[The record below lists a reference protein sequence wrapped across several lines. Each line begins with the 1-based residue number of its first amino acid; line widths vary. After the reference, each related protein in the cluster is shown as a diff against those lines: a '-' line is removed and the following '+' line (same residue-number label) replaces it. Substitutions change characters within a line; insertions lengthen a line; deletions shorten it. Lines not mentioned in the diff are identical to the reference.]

1 MGLRKFLLLKRWQ
14 DASDTN
20 VQRFKD
26 GANHVRLPSVINR
39 IQLIACGL
47 VWITL
52 VCDAAAQ
59 APMFIATQPTTKPSS
74 RAAVAP
80 QPPGSRTPQYVATRA
95 ATTPPAIAFAETVD
109 VGSFVTSRPQPGP
122 GCGPAISGW
131 NRSAICMRCGVD
143 EAGKCCC
150 DNGPW
155 RDGTTLQFDR
165 FGQGE
170 YIGPHRNRHVS
181 KYRLRVDDQIS
192 LVYRL
197 TRELESGEY
206 EFNVGDQ
213 LLIEGETLSG
223 SGGATDAA
231 QQDDGFERNLVI
243 LPDGTVTLPLIGQ
256 VRAAGR
262 TVQQLRD
269 DIQERSKKWYKFALW
284 TVTPIQVNTRL
295 EDLRAAV
302 DARAG
307 RGGQSIDL
315 RVSPDG
321 TIQPPALGS
330 VCVQGLTLD
339 ELKFEIDQRY
349 VQAGF
354 RGIEVSPI
362 LTERAPS
369 FIYVLGEV
377 AQPGR
382 FTLDR
387 PTTVMGAISL
397 AGSWNIG
404 GNLRHVI
411 VFRRADD
418 WRLVATRLNLQGALM
433 GRHATPSDEI
443 FLRDSDIVLVPKNP
457 IQRVDDAINLVFTQ
471 GVNPM
476 ISFGSALG
484 ILQLSQA
491 PL

>member
-1 MGLRKFLLLKRWQ
+1 M
-14 DASDTN
+14 
-20 VQRFKD
+20 
-26 GANHVRLPSVINR
+26 RLPSFKSR
-39 IQLIACGL
+39 LRLIACGF
-47 VWITL
+47 VWITFA
-52 VCDAAAQ
+52 CEANAQ
-59 APMFIATQPTTKPSS
+59 APMFIATHSTTTANL
-74 RAAVAP
+74 RAAIDAEP
-80 QPPGSRTPQYVATRA
+80 EPARSPQYVATRA
-95 ATTPPAIAFAETVD
+95 ATSPPAKAFATTIDAGAFAASLPVQSGD
-109 VGSFVTSRPQPGP
+109 
-122 GCGPAISGW
+122 CGPSISAW
-131 NRSAICMRCGVD
+131 NRAAVCLRCGVD

-155 RDGTTLQFDR
+155 RDETTIQFDR

-170 YIGPHRNRHVS
+170 YIGPHRNRHVPQ
-181 KYRLRVDDQIS
+181 YRLRVDDQIN

-197 TRELESGEY
+197 TRELESGDY

-223 SGGATDAA
+223 SGGAADAA

-284 TVTPIQVNTRL
+284 TVTPVQVNTRL

-307 RGGQSIDL
+307 QGGQSIDL

-321 TIQPPALGS
+321 SIQPPALGS

-349 VQAGF
+349 AQAGF

-418 WRLVATRLNLQGALM
+418 WRLVATKLNLQGALM